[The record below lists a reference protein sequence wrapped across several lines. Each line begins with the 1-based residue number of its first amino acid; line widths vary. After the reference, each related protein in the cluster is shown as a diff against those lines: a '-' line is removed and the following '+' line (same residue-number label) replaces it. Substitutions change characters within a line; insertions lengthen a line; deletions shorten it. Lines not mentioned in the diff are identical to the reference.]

1 MVEINKA
8 DLKFIKAPS
17 VILRLRDL
25 TPNEKLMLQMMYYWA
40 DANNK
45 IENKSQGLLSDVLG
59 MSTVTVSKSVKGL
72 VEKGYIKRERR
83 YRELDSYE
91 IIPNRLSIDL
101 KSSDFFNT
109 EKSIV
114 LKGAKAEKNEI
125 KITDT
130 EEKKEENMGQYVGTV
145 NEIQARN
152 ENREQW
158 GERVKTA
165 FQEKAVVAVAAAE
178 VPKAPEYI
186 IREMEKCIPKMKLN
200 SMMMQMSK
208 SLSDEKNLQRLEE
221 CLSPYI
227 EGFSKVEREYLYKKL
242 LYHFKNKSEQAA

>member
-1 MVEINKA
+1 MKE
-8 DLKFIKAPS
+8 LKYVKIPNVVLRIKE
-17 VILRLRDL
+17 L
-25 TPNEKLMLQMMYYWA
+25 TPLQRLALMTMIGNER
-40 DANNK
+40 NGK
-45 IENKSQGLLSDVLG
+45 IENVTQQLLAYTIGTKKENISIILK
-59 MSTVTVSKSVKGL
+59 TL
-72 VEKGYIKRERR
+72 IEKGYIQKIKSGAWGETNV
-83 YRELDSYE
+83 YAVNWDKINESAKETDYYE
-91 IIPNRLSIDL
+91 SKYNKD
-101 KSSDFFNT
+101 
-109 EKSIV
+109 
-114 LKGAKAEKNEI
+114 NEI

-130 EEKKEENMGQYVGTV
+130 EEKKEENMGQYIGTV

-178 VPKAPEYI
+178 VPKVPEYI

-208 SLSDEKNLQRLEE
+208 SLSDEKNIQRLEE